1 MNLPGASCSDW
12 EFILHIFL
20 LNFTKIDAKVEEV
33 SQNICK
39 SMEDCGILWTK
50 TVKTFKRK

>member
-39 SMEDCGILWTK
+39 SMGRLWNSMDKNSED
-50 TVKTFKRK
+50 F